1 MCTLHYVHTVC
12 ARTGIHRTGRPIL
25 RSQNERCLLLQRR
38 GRNADALLKLMLSGC
53 PSFDVDGGTFVK
65 GNVAVHPTGVVLRDH
80 PVAFTVVPEE
90 LSRGST
96 IGRGSSSTVVAATH
110 VPSKTRLALKMLNVY
125 DKSRRDQLV
134 SEIRTLYN
142 DSCEHVVT
150 FYGAFH
156 RDGVVTIALEYMD
169 GGSLANTL
177 NQVGALPEPVLAATA
192 YQILCGLAHL
202 RNCKRVHRDVKPSN
216 VLINSA
222 GRVKLSDF
230 GISKELQ
237 SSIAMCS
244 TFVGSYKY
252 MSPERMKSAPYSYSA
267 DIWSFGVLVIECA
280 TGTYPYPT
288 CRTPLEAIDSVI
300 EVDIVALSRDQLSE
314 PCSDFV
320 SQCCSREP
328 SKRLPA
334 EILLGSPWFSLHCVI
349 SAVAAID
356 VVKDWIETLRP
367 RQASSP
373 PKPPVSAAAATSQQQ
388 QGMAAASAAPASASA
403 PEPQPEPVHAPKS
416 DAVRPQQ

>member
-1 MCTLHYVHTVC
+1 M
-12 ARTGIHRTGRPIL
+12 
-25 RSQNERCLLLQRR
+25 Q
-38 GRNADALLKLMLSGC
+38 SGC
-53 PSFDVDGGTFVK
+53 QSFDVDGGTFVK

-110 VPSKTRLALKMLNVY
+110 VPSRTRLALKMLNVY
-125 DKSRRDQLV
+125 DKSRRDQLI

-192 YQILCGLAHL
+192 HQILRGLAHL

-216 VLINSA
+216 VLINSS

-244 TFVGSYKY
+244 TFVGSFKY
-252 MSPERMKSAPYSYSA
+252 MSPERMQSAPYSYSA
-267 DIWSFGVLVIECA
+267 DIWSFGVLLIECA
-280 TGTYPYPT
+280 TGKYPYPT
-288 CRTPLEAIDSVI
+288 CQTPLEAIDSVLKLD
-300 EVDIVALSRDQLSE
+300 VVAVSRAQLSQA
-314 PCSDFV
+314 CSDFV

-334 EILLGSPWFSLHCVI
+334 DILLGSPWFSMHLVM
-349 SAVAAID
+349 SAAAAID
-356 VVKDWIETLRP
+356 VVKDWIESLRLP
-367 RQASSP
+367 QASVSP
-373 PKPPVSAAAATSQQQ
+373 SPRVSAVPATRQPQAV
-388 QGMAAASAAPASASA
+388 MAVRQSAPASASA
-403 PEPQPEPVHAPKS
+403 PKPVSLPLHAPAELG
-416 DAVRPQQ
+416 AVHPPQASPAPAPTSVTASSIRECS